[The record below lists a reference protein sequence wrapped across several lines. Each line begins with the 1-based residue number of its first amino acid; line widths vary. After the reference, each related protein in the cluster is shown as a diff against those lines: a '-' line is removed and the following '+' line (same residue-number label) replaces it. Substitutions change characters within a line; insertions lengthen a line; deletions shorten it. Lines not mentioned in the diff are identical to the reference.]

1 MIKNF
6 VRDFSSKIIMSDEN
20 KAQRMNFIETFAKE
34 NGLVYTEKIDE
45 LPGLSCDFALAN
57 VGRNPSFSSVLT
69 GNNDEDQITLVTD
82 YNFSNKSEFA
92 SGHATLMI
100 IQRPYLELPDFF
112 VRDEYLISDTLGK
125 LFGGQDINFSIDP
138 VFSPK
143 FILQGSNE
151 EKIRALF
158 NQYVRTAFVNNHI
171 KNCRY
176 EGNGEIFMLLSPMID
191 NQEELWEVYN
201 NCLSLF
207 SELTVNR

>member
-1 MIKNF
+1 MLKNF

-69 GNNDEDQITLVTD
+69 GKNDEDQITLVTD

>member
-1 MIKNF
+1 MLKNF

-69 GNNDEDQITLVTD
+69 GKNDEDQITLVTD

-191 NQEELWEVYN
+191 NQDELWEVYN

>member
-1 MIKNF
+1 MLKNF
-6 VRDFSSKIIMSDEN
+6 VRDFSSKIIMNDEN

-69 GNNDEDQITLVTD
+69 GKNDEDQITLVTD